1 MSRLRE
7 RNYKELKALNL
18 YRYDLVCP
26 PAAWSE
32 KFKSPEYVYDE
43 ESDALK
49 IKNQIGAFFFF
60 DSKDAAYATGCV
72 AAKEKKKNEIW
83 LTSTTFIQTISLL
96 DFSHIDNI
104 SSILLAFNEF
114 GIDVLNDR
122 FYKFSSYSACTSFK
136 GLRSLFDQLNALQ
149 EKEPKDD
156 KTCVKICNLCSSI
169 GDFFFGNEK
178 VNYFGQLLTDFS
190 NGEEFKRMLKE
201 KGYNGYIFKEN
212 NESRTFCIFDST
224 VLADPVHERVG
235 IK

>member
-1 MSRLRE
+1 MGRLRE

-26 PAAWSE
+26 PSDWSE
-32 KFKSPEYVYDE
+32 KFKSPEYVYNE
-43 ESDALK
+43 ESDTLK

-60 DSKDAAYATGCV
+60 DSKYTAYATGCE
-72 AAKEKKKNEIW
+72 AAKKKKKNEIW
-83 LTSTTFIQTISLL
+83 LTSTTFIQAISLL
-96 DFSHIDNI
+96 DFSHIANI

-136 GLRSLFDQLNALQ
+136 ELRSLFDQLNSLQ
-149 EKEPKDD
+149 EKESKDI
-156 KTCVKICNLCSSI
+156 KTCVKICNLCGSI

-201 KGYNGYIFKEN
+201 KGYNGYIFKEKILFQKVCL
-212 NESRTFCIFDST
+212 R
-224 VLADPVHERVG
+224 
-235 IK
+235 